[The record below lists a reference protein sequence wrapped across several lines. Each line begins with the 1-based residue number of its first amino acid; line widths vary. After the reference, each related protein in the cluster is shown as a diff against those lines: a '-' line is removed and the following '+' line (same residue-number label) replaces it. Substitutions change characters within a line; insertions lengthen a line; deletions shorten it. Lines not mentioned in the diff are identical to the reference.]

1 MYSSRTKT
9 LYTLHSLYFAEYFI
23 HTLHQLCTWAAA
35 RLESVQC
42 HVMAHNGETISGET
56 GRQCGIMGR
65 QGADIAFH
73 SAAAPAALWHSA
85 LPNLPSHMVQDVFRR
100 AKTWP
105 LSTAHPWWSLYD
117 HSHHH
122 RHRHYRVIV
131 TAATEEWQLSRPLLH
146 CDAARWH
153 FYTVMHCDTVVTL
166 LYIIL
171 LLYMRWHNSD
181 AGVTLAYLYIQY
193 ILHCENTPVRHTPY
207 SRKHPSIALKIYF
220 IENDAM
226 HCNQLAENSGLNF
239 LVAYSL
245 KQNRFMS
252 SLYLLSK
259 ESLLKLI

>member
-1 MYSSRTKT
+1 
-9 LYTLHSLYFAEYFI
+9 
-23 HTLHQLCTWAAA
+23 
-35 RLESVQC
+35 
-42 HVMAHNGETISGET
+42 
-56 GRQCGIMGR
+56 
-65 QGADIAFH
+65 
-73 SAAAPAALWHSA
+73 
-85 LPNLPSHMVQDVFRR
+85 MVQDVFRW

-105 LSTAHPWWSLYD
+105 LSPAHPWWSLYD
-117 HSHHH
+117 LRHHH
-122 RHRHYRVIV
+122 RHCHYRVIV

-146 CDAARWH
+146 WDAARWH

-207 SRKHPSIALKIYF
+207 SREHPSVALKIYF

-226 HCNQLAENSGLNF
+226 HCNQLAENSGLDF

-245 KQNRFMS
+245 KQNRLMA